1 MTHYPETCPSYSAP
15 DPGGH
20 DAWSDWEPCQCEVC
34 GVDISDDEEGVCAN
48 CEDDLSYRVTNY
60 TDEELSEAIY
70 ALGESYYE
78 SLAQHRS
85 EMAAYG
91 DSWPGAQVQLN
102 RARRQLVALEAEYER
117 RQQLLRKLPTIPSYD
132 NDNEPF

>member
-20 DAWSDWEPCQCEVC
+20 DAWPD
-34 GVDISDDEEGVCAN
+34 
-48 CEDDLSYRVTNY
+48 
-60 TDEELSEAIY
+60 
-70 ALGESYYE
+70 YE

-117 RQQLLRKLPTIPSYD
+117 RQQLLRKLPTIPSHD

>member
-1 MTHYPETCPSYSAP
+1 
-15 DPGGH
+15 
-20 DAWSDWEPCQCEVC
+20 VC
-34 GVDISDDEEGVCAN
+34 GVDISDDEENWPICAD
-48 CEDDLSYRVTNY
+48 CHDDLDVTNYRVTNY

-70 ALGESYYE
+70 ALSESYYE

-102 RARRQLVALEAEYER
+102 RARRQLVALEAEHER